1 MKTFKQYLTES
12 TKEHKFTLR
21 FCCDLDE
28 AGANRIETFLSK
40 YDLKS
45 MSKTSTTPITKN
57 PMFFKDVENSK
68 VSKIDIVT
76 GYPLSADIL
85 RQQLSDLLGMY
96 LTHIVVHPDGW
107 EPKEEVVDEDKEA
120 LLASDYDETSDDG
133 KTYGKT
139 FVDKF
144 LLARLIF
151 KFKSFSTC
159 GCILYNR
166 CAHPETLYP
175 SVNSLVTAAPPIW
188 SFASKTK
195 TFFPAFASKAEQA
208 RPLCPAPITI
218 ASYLSII
225 AKILRYGIFQF

>member
-28 AGANRIETFLSK
+28 VEENRIETFLSK
-40 YDLKS
+40 YDLKT

-57 PMFFKDVENSK
+57 PMFFNNVTNSK

-85 RQQLSDLLGMY
+85 QQQLSDLLSVS
-96 LTHIVVHPDGW
+96 LENVVIHPEGW
-107 EPKEEVVDEDKEA
+107 EPEVEEDSDEDKEA

-144 LLARLIF
+144 LNDLEKKEHEVVENELSI
-151 KFKSFSTC
+151 KPKSDPAPEQMDKEEKST
-159 GCILYNR
+159 
-166 CAHPETLYP
+166 P
-175 SVNSLVTAAPPIW
+175 SVISGDEND
-188 SFASKTK
+188 
-195 TFFPAFASKAEQA
+195 
-208 RPLCPAPITI
+208 
-218 ASYLSII
+218 
-225 AKILRYGIFQF
+225 

>member
-28 AGANRIETFLSK
+28 GEENRIETFLTK
-40 YDLKS
+40 YDLKT

-57 PMFFKDVENSK
+57 PMFFDDVTNSK

-85 RQQLSDLLGMY
+85 RQQLSDLLSVN
-96 LTHIVVHPDGW
+96 LAHVVVHPEGW
-107 EPKEEVVDEDKEA
+107 EPEAEVEEDKDKEA

-144 LLARLIF
+144 LKELEKKEHEVVENELSITP
-151 KFKSFSTC
+151 KSDPAPEQMSKDEKST
-159 GCILYNR
+159 
-166 CAHPETLYP
+166 P
-175 SVNSLVTAAPPIW
+175 SV
-188 SFASKTK
+188 
-195 TFFPAFASKAEQA
+195 
-208 RPLCPAPITI
+208 IT
-218 ASYLSII
+218 
-225 AKILRYGIFQF
+225 GDEND

>member
-12 TKEHKFTLR
+12 TKEHKFTVR

-28 AGANRIETFLSK
+28 GGENRIETFLSK

-57 PMFFKDVENSK
+57 PMFFKDVENTH

-85 RQQLSDLLGMY
+85 RQQLSDLLSINLAY
-96 LTHIVVHPDGW
+96 VIVHPEGW
-107 EPKEEVVDEDKEA
+107 EPEEEVEDEDKEA

-144 LLARLIF
+144 LNDLEKKEHETVENELSV
-151 KFKSFSTC
+151 KPKSDSAPEQMDKEEKST
-159 GCILYNR
+159 
-166 CAHPETLYP
+166 P
-175 SVNSLVTAAPPIW
+175 SVISGDEND
-188 SFASKTK
+188 
-195 TFFPAFASKAEQA
+195 
-208 RPLCPAPITI
+208 
-218 ASYLSII
+218 
-225 AKILRYGIFQF
+225 

>member
-28 AGANRIETFLSK
+28 TQENRIETFLSK
-40 YDLKS
+40 YDLKT

-68 VSKIDIVT
+68 VSKIDVVT

-85 RQQLSDLLGMY
+85 QQQLSDLLGLS
-96 LTHIVVHPDGW
+96 LTSVVVHPDGW
-107 EPKEEVVDEDKEA
+107 EPEVEEDNTDKEA

-144 LLARLIF
+144 LNDLEKKEHDVVENELSV
-151 KFKSFSTC
+151 KPKSD
-159 GCILYNR
+159 
-166 CAHPETLYP
+166 
-175 SVNSLVTAAPPIW
+175 
-188 SFASKTK
+188 
-195 TFFPAFASKAEQA
+195 
-208 RPLCPAPITI
+208 PAPEQMSKDEQSS
-218 ASYLSII
+218 ASVIS
-225 AKILRYGIFQF
+225 GDE

>member
-28 AGANRIETFLSK
+28 AQENRIETFLSK

-85 RQQLSDLLGMY
+85 QQQLSDLLSLPLM
-96 LTHIVVHPDGW
+96 HVVIHPEGW
-107 EPKEEVVDEDKEA
+107 EPEEEVVDEDKEA

-144 LLARLIF
+144 LSDLEKKEHDVVENELSVTP
-151 KFKSFSTC
+151 KSDPAPEQMSKDEKST
-159 GCILYNR
+159 
-166 CAHPETLYP
+166 P
-175 SVNSLVTAAPPIW
+175 SV
-188 SFASKTK
+188 
-195 TFFPAFASKAEQA
+195 
-208 RPLCPAPITI
+208 IT
-218 ASYLSII
+218 
-225 AKILRYGIFQF
+225 GDEND

>member
-12 TKEHKFTLR
+12 TKEHKFTVR

-28 AGANRIETFLSK
+28 GGENRIETFLSK

-57 PMFFKDVENSK
+57 PMFFKDVENAK

-85 RQQLSDLLGMY
+85 RQQLSDLLSVN
-96 LTHIVVHPDGW
+96 LAHVVVHPEGW
-107 EPKEEVVDEDKEA
+107 EPQEEVEDEDKEA

-144 LLARLIF
+144 LKELDKKEHEVVENELSITP
-151 KFKSFSTC
+151 KSDPAPEQMSKDEKST
-159 GCILYNR
+159 
-166 CAHPETLYP
+166 P
-175 SVNSLVTAAPPIW
+175 SV
-188 SFASKTK
+188 
-195 TFFPAFASKAEQA
+195 
-208 RPLCPAPITI
+208 IT
-218 ASYLSII
+218 
-225 AKILRYGIFQF
+225 GDEND

>member
-21 FCCDLDE
+21 FCSDLDE
-28 AGANRIETFLSK
+28 GEENRIEAFLSK
-40 YDLKS
+40 YDLKT

-57 PMFFKDVENSK
+57 PMFFDDVTNSK

-85 RQQLSDLLGMY
+85 RQQLSDLLSVN
-96 LTHIVVHPDGW
+96 LAHVVVHPEGW
-107 EPKEEVVDEDKEA
+107 EPQEEVEDEDKEA

-144 LLARLIF
+144 LKELEKKEHEVVENELSITP
-151 KFKSFSTC
+151 KSDPAPEQMSKDEKST
-159 GCILYNR
+159 
-166 CAHPETLYP
+166 P
-175 SVNSLVTAAPPIW
+175 SV
-188 SFASKTK
+188 
-195 TFFPAFASKAEQA
+195 
-208 RPLCPAPITI
+208 IT
-218 ASYLSII
+218 
-225 AKILRYGIFQF
+225 GDEND

>member
-28 AGANRIETFLSK
+28 ASENRIETFLSK

-57 PMFFKDVENSK
+57 PMFFKDVENAK
-68 VSKIDIVT
+68 VSKVDIAT

-85 RQQLSDLLGMY
+85 RQQLSDLLSVH
-96 LTHIVVHPDGW
+96 LTHVAVHPEGW
-107 EPKEEVVDEDKEA
+107 EPTEEVEDEDKEA
-120 LLASDYDETSDDG
+120 LLVSDYDKTSDDG

-144 LLARLIF
+144 LNDLE
-151 KFKSFSTC
+151 KKEHEVVENEMSVTPKSDPAPEQMDKEEKST
-159 GCILYNR
+159 
-166 CAHPETLYP
+166 P
-175 SVNSLVTAAPPIW
+175 SVISGDE
-188 SFASKTK
+188 K
-195 TFFPAFASKAEQA
+195 
-208 RPLCPAPITI
+208 
-218 ASYLSII
+218 
-225 AKILRYGIFQF
+225 

>member
-21 FCCDLDE
+21 FCSDLDE
-28 AGANRIETFLSK
+28 GEENRIETFLSK
-40 YDLKS
+40 YDLKT

-57 PMFFKDVENSK
+57 PMFFKDVENAK

-85 RQQLSDLLGMY
+85 RQQLSDLLSVN
-96 LTHIVVHPDGW
+96 LAHVVVHPEGW
-107 EPKEEVVDEDKEA
+107 EPQEEVEDEDKEA

-144 LLARLIF
+144 LKELEKKEHEVVENELSITP
-151 KFKSFSTC
+151 KSDPAPEQMSKDEKST
-159 GCILYNR
+159 
-166 CAHPETLYP
+166 P
-175 SVNSLVTAAPPIW
+175 SV
-188 SFASKTK
+188 
-195 TFFPAFASKAEQA
+195 
-208 RPLCPAPITI
+208 IT
-218 ASYLSII
+218 
-225 AKILRYGIFQF
+225 GDEND

>member
-28 AGANRIETFLSK
+28 GEENRIETFLSK

-57 PMFFKDVENSK
+57 PMFFDNATNSK
-68 VSKIDIVT
+68 VSKVDIVT

-85 RQQLSDLLGMY
+85 QQQLSDLLGLS
-96 LTHIVVHPDGW
+96 LTNVVVHPEGW
-107 EPKEEVVDEDKEA
+107 EPEEEVVDEDKEA

-144 LLARLIF
+144 LNDLEKKEHETVENELSV
-151 KFKSFSTC
+151 KPKSDST
-159 GCILYNR
+159 
-166 CAHPETLYP
+166 PEQMDKEEKSTP
-175 SVNSLVTAAPPIW
+175 SVISGDEND
-188 SFASKTK
+188 
-195 TFFPAFASKAEQA
+195 
-208 RPLCPAPITI
+208 
-218 ASYLSII
+218 
-225 AKILRYGIFQF
+225 

>member
-28 AGANRIETFLSK
+28 GDENRIETFLSK

-45 MSKTSTTPITKN
+45 MSKTSKTPITKN
-57 PMFFKDVENSK
+57 PMFFKDVENSE

-85 RQQLSDLLGMY
+85 RQQLSDLLSVH
-96 LTHIVVHPDGW
+96 LTHVVVHPEGW
-107 EPKEEVVDEDKEA
+107 EPEAEEDSDEDKEA

-144 LLARLIF
+144 LNDLEKKEHEVVENELSV
-151 KFKSFSTC
+151 KPKSDPAPEQMDKEEKST
-159 GCILYNR
+159 
-166 CAHPETLYP
+166 P
-175 SVNSLVTAAPPIW
+175 SV
-188 SFASKTK
+188 
-195 TFFPAFASKAEQA
+195 
-208 RPLCPAPITI
+208 IT
-218 ASYLSII
+218 
-225 AKILRYGIFQF
+225 GDEND

>member
-21 FCCDLDE
+21 FCSDLDE
-28 AGANRIETFLSK
+28 GEENRIETFLTK
-40 YDLKS
+40 YDLKT

-57 PMFFKDVENSK
+57 PMFFDDVTNSK

-85 RQQLSDLLGMY
+85 RQQLSDLLSVN
-96 LTHIVVHPDGW
+96 LTNVVVHPEGW
-107 EPKEEVVDEDKEA
+107 EPEAEVEEDKDKEA

-144 LLARLIF
+144 LKELEKKEHEVVENELSITP
-151 KFKSFSTC
+151 KSDPAPEQMSKDEKST
-159 GCILYNR
+159 
-166 CAHPETLYP
+166 P
-175 SVNSLVTAAPPIW
+175 SV
-188 SFASKTK
+188 
-195 TFFPAFASKAEQA
+195 
-208 RPLCPAPITI
+208 IT
-218 ASYLSII
+218 
-225 AKILRYGIFQF
+225 GDEND

>member
-1 MKTFKQYLTES
+1 
-12 TKEHKFTLR
+12 
-21 FCCDLDE
+21 
-28 AGANRIETFLSK
+28 
-40 YDLKS
+40 
-45 MSKTSTTPITKN
+45 
-57 PMFFKDVENSK
+57 MFFKDVENSK

-144 LLARLIF
+144 LNDLEKKEHEVVENELSV
-151 KFKSFSTC
+151 KQKSDPAPEQMSKDEKST
-159 GCILYNR
+159 
-166 CAHPETLYP
+166 P
-175 SVNSLVTAAPPIW
+175 SV
-188 SFASKTK
+188 
-195 TFFPAFASKAEQA
+195 
-208 RPLCPAPITI
+208 IT
-218 ASYLSII
+218 
-225 AKILRYGIFQF
+225 GDEND

>member
-28 AGANRIETFLSK
+28 GDENRIETFLSK
-40 YDLKS
+40 YDLIS

-57 PMFFKDVENSK
+57 PMFFKDVENAN

-85 RQQLSDLLGMY
+85 RQQLSDLLSIH
-96 LTHIVVHPDGW
+96 LTHVVVHPEGW
-107 EPKEEVVDEDKEA
+107 EPEEEVVDEDKEA

-144 LLARLIF
+144 LNDLEKKEQTTVENELSI
-151 KFKSFSTC
+151 KPKSDTPQEQMSKDEKST
-159 GCILYNR
+159 
-166 CAHPETLYP
+166 P
-175 SVNSLVTAAPPIW
+175 SV
-188 SFASKTK
+188 
-195 TFFPAFASKAEQA
+195 
-208 RPLCPAPITI
+208 IT
-218 ASYLSII
+218 
-225 AKILRYGIFQF
+225 GDEND